1 MSLSRQQSITPEV
14 TDALNLHAQ
23 HQSQY
28 YTLWRRTSLSGTVL
42 ITDRKSSLAML
53 TSIKKPVLATALSAL
68 LIFELSG
75 CGTLIYPERRGQSNG
90 RIDPSVAILNG
101 IGLLF
106 WDVPGLVAFAID
118 IATGA
123 IYLPSGRYSVAPEQ
137 LQRAIQEDGQIDTVQ
152 LQQIIQQ
159 QTGQQLPLNHPNLQ
173 QQPSSPELLSQ
184 LNIVPAA

>member
-1 MSLSRQQSITPEV
+1 
-14 TDALNLHAQ
+14 
-23 HQSQY
+23 
-28 YTLWRRTSLSGTVL
+28 
-42 ITDRKSSLAML
+42 ML

-75 CGTLIYPERRGQSNG
+75 CGTLIYPERRGQSSG

-106 WDVPGLVAFAID
+106 WVIPGLMAFAID
-118 IATGA
+118 FATGA

-184 LNIVPAA
+184 LNILPAA